1 MLKIYNTLTANKEE
15 FRPIE
20 AGKVKLYVCGMTVYD
35 FCHIGHA
42 RVLVVFDLLRRWL
55 ETLGFEVFY
64 VRNITDIDDKIIKR
78 AAENGESI
86 ASLTSRFIAA
96 MHEDCAA
103 LNVLPPSLEPRA
115 TDNIAAMVDLIK
127 TLEEKGLAYATPSGD
142 VLFAVRKFAD
152 YGKLAKKSLDDLRAG
167 ERVSVNDEKR
177 DPLDFV
183 LWKAAKAGEPFWES
197 PWGRGR
203 PGWHLECSAMS
214 TQFLGDHLDIHGGGQ
229 DLQFPHHENEIAQ
242 SEGAHGG
249 KFVNYWMHNGFVRVN
264 NEKMAK
270 SLGNFFTIRE
280 VLEKYHPEVL
290 RFFILRAHYRSPLNY
305 STLHLNDAKNS
316 LDNLY
321 FTMRDIPPTQAWELN
336 WNDEDAQKF
345 KNALNEDL
353 DTSNALALLFGL
365 AEKSRQTKNPQLSA
379 KLKTLANI
387 LGLLELNPA
396 DYFQST
402 PNENKIDEKYILEK
416 IEERSA
422 AKKAR
427 DFQTADKIR
436 AELLEK
442 GVVLEDKP
450 SGTQWRF
457 Q

>member
-1 MLKIYNTLTANKEE
+1 MLKIYNTLSNQKEV
-15 FRPIE
+15 FKPIE
-20 AGKVKLYVCGMTVYD
+20 EGKVRLYVCGMTVYD

-55 ETLGFEVFY
+55 ATLGFEVVY

-78 AAENGESI
+78 AAENNETI
-86 ASLTSRFIAA
+86 QSLTARFIAA
-96 MHEDCAA
+96 MHEDCKA
-103 LNVLPPSLEPRA
+103 LNVLPPTLEPRA
-115 TDNIAAMVDLIK
+115 TDNIAAMIDLIK
-127 TLEEKGLAYATPSGD
+127 ILEKKGLAYATTSGD

-152 YGKLAKKSLDDLRAG
+152 YGKLAKKTLDDLIAG
-167 ERVSVNDEKR
+167 ERVSINDEKR

-183 LWKAAKAGEPFWES
+183 LWKAAKPNEPFWES
-197 PWGRGR
+197 PWGCGR

-214 TQFLGDHLDIHGGGQ
+214 TQFLGKHIDIHGGGQ

-249 KFVNYWMHNGFVRVN
+249 RFVNYWMHNGFVRVDG
-264 NEKMAK
+264 EKMAK

-305 STLHLNDAKNS
+305 STIHLNDAKNS

-321 FTMRDIPPTQAWELN
+321 FTLRDIPPENVWELN
-336 WNDEDAQKF
+336 WNDEDALKF

-353 DTSNALALLFGL
+353 DASNAFALLFDL
-365 AEKSRQTKNPQLSA
+365 ASKIRQTKNPQLSA
-379 KLKTLANI
+379 KLKTLGNI
-387 LGLLELNPA
+387 LGLLELEPA

-402 PNENKIDEKYILEK
+402 PNENKIDEEYILQK
-416 IEERSA
+416 IAERSA
-422 AKKAR
+422 AKKAKN
-427 DFQTADKIR
+427 FQVADKIR

>member
-1 MLKIYNTLTANKEE
+1 MLKIYNTLTAQKEE
-15 FRPIE
+15 FRPME

-64 VRNITDIDDKIIKR
+64 VRNITDIDDKIIQR
-78 AAENGESI
+78 AAKNGETI
-86 ASLTSRFIAA
+86 ESLTARFIDA
-96 MHEDCAA
+96 MHEDCKA
-103 LNVLPPSLEPRA
+103 LNVLPPTLEPRA
-115 TDNIAAMVDLIK
+115 TDNISAMIALIES
-127 TLEEKGLAYATPSGD
+127 LEKKGLAYVTPSAD
-142 VLFAVRKFAD
+142 VLFAVRKFAA

-183 LWKAAKAGEPFWES
+183 LWKAAKENEPFWDS
-197 PWGRGR
+197 PWGKGR

-214 TQFLGDHLDIHGGGQ
+214 TKFLGKHLDIHGGGQ

-242 SEGAHGG
+242 AEGAYDQ
-249 KFVNYWMHNGFVRVN
+249 KFVSYWMHNGFVRVN

-305 STLHLNDAKNS
+305 STTHLDDAKNS
-316 LDNLY
+316 LDSLY
-321 FTMRDIPPTQAWELN
+321 FTLRDIPPQNNWKINWE
-336 WNDEDAQKF
+336 DKDALRF
-345 KNALNEDL
+345 KNVLNEDL
-353 DTSNALALLFGL
+353 DTSNAFALLFDL
-365 AEKSRQTKNPQLSA
+365 ASKIRQTKNSELSA

-387 LGLLELNPA
+387 LGLLEANPD
-396 DYFQST
+396 DYFKST
-402 PNENKIDEKYILEK
+402 PNANKINEEYIIEK
-416 IEERSA
+416 ITERTV
-422 AKKAR
+422 AKKNK
-427 DFQTADKIR
+427 DFKTADSIR
-436 AELLEK
+436 AELLKK

-450 SGTQWRF
+450 TGTQWRF